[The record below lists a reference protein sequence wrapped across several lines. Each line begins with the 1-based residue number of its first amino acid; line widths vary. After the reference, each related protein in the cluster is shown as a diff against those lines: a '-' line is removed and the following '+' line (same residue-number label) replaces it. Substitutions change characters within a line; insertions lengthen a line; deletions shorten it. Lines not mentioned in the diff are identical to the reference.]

1 MKHVFW
7 LLLLIS
13 FTTVAQ
19 HRTNP
24 EKTTHI
30 LVDSLKN
37 QILYITNESI
47 TRLDATSLE
56 VVRKQKILGSNYK
69 LSLRPIM
76 KQDRLV
82 FLDQKGGSVFGMSD
96 KDSLV
101 RLDNSN
107 IENFLIGS
115 AVFIKND
122 TLFRHGGYG
131 YWSQSD
137 FFTYLD
143 KSTTEWEIYNIS
155 QTSEKPI
162 SIHDHFAIDIGGDF
176 YFFGGQF
183 VPHYGSRKM
192 VSNNEVWSFNFQSK
206 NWKLLGKL
214 NLDSFDVKANSFIAG
229 RFVYAIKELSV
240 LSQIDVLQ
248 NRITDYKTSPILYLI
263 ENDVDPVFFK
273 GNLYYLNT
281 KGVVKKA
288 TLKAITDKVSKTTS
302 LYTKERTPLYL
313 LIIFAGIFLCL
324 TFFVIH
330 RYLKS
335 RNSFEILE
343 NGLKFK
349 SKFVELDSLALSILK
364 MSFKKEIEFTEIY
377 DLVSKQHL
385 SKIQNERV
393 RNQYL
398 DKINMQ
404 IKWLTGSKSD
414 ILIVVKSSFDA
425 RYKSVIFNRKDYD
438 YFI

>member
-1 MKHVFW
+1 M
-7 LLLLIS
+7 
-13 FTTVAQ
+13 
-19 HRTNP
+19 
-24 EKTTHI
+24 
-30 LVDSLKN
+30 
-37 QILYITNESI
+37 
-47 TRLDATSLE
+47 
-56 VVRKQKILGSNYK
+56 
-69 LSLRPIM
+69 
-76 KQDRLV
+76 V

-143 KSTTEWEIYNIS
+143 KSTKEWEIYNIS

-393 RNQYL
+393 RNQYI

>member
-19 HRTNP
+19 QKTNP

-37 QILYITNESI
+37 QILYITKESI

-214 NLDSFDVKANSFIAG
+214 NLDSFDF
-229 RFVYAIKELSV
+229 
-240 LSQIDVLQ
+240 
-248 NRITDYKTSPILYLI
+248 
-263 ENDVDPVFFK
+263 
-273 GNLYYLNT
+273 
-281 KGVVKKA
+281 KA
-288 TLKAITDKVSKTTS
+288 TID
-302 LYTKERTPLYL
+302 
-313 LIIFAGIFLCL
+313 
-324 TFFVIH
+324 
-330 RYLKS
+330 S
-335 RNSFEILE
+335 R
-343 NGLKFK
+343 
-349 SKFVELDSLALSILK
+349 
-364 MSFKKEIEFTEIY
+364 
-377 DLVSKQHL
+377 
-385 SKIQNERV
+385 
-393 RNQYL
+393 
-398 DKINMQ
+398 
-404 IKWLTGSKSD
+404 
-414 ILIVVKSSFDA
+414 
-425 RYKSVIFNRKDYD
+425 
-438 YFI
+438 

>member
-19 HRTNP
+19 QKTNP

-37 QILYITNESI
+37 QILYITKESI

-330 RYLKS
+330 RYFL
-335 RNSFEILE
+335 
-343 NGLKFK
+343 
-349 SKFVELDSLALSILK
+349 
-364 MSFKKEIEFTEIY
+364 
-377 DLVSKQHL
+377 
-385 SKIQNERV
+385 
-393 RNQYL
+393 
-398 DKINMQ
+398 
-404 IKWLTGSKSD
+404 
-414 ILIVVKSSFDA
+414 
-425 RYKSVIFNRKDYD
+425 
-438 YFI
+438 

>member
-19 HRTNP
+19 LKTNP

-37 QILYITNESI
+37 QILYITKESI

-137 FFTYLD
+137 FFTYL
-143 KSTTEWEIYNIS
+143 
-155 QTSEKPI
+155 
-162 SIHDHFAIDIGGDF
+162 
-176 YFFGGQF
+176 
-183 VPHYGSRKM
+183 
-192 VSNNEVWSFNFQSK
+192 
-206 NWKLLGKL
+206 
-214 NLDSFDVKANSFIAG
+214 
-229 RFVYAIKELSV
+229 EL
-240 LSQIDVLQ
+240 
-248 NRITDYKTSPILYLI
+248 
-263 ENDVDPVFFK
+263 
-273 GNLYYLNT
+273 
-281 KGVVKKA
+281 
-288 TLKAITDKVSKTTS
+288 
-302 LYTKERTPLYL
+302 
-313 LIIFAGIFLCL
+313 
-324 TFFVIH
+324 
-330 RYLKS
+330 
-335 RNSFEILE
+335 
-343 NGLKFK
+343 
-349 SKFVELDSLALSILK
+349 
-364 MSFKKEIEFTEIY
+364 
-377 DLVSKQHL
+377 
-385 SKIQNERV
+385 
-393 RNQYL
+393 
-398 DKINMQ
+398 
-404 IKWLTGSKSD
+404 
-414 ILIVVKSSFDA
+414 
-425 RYKSVIFNRKDYD
+425 
-438 YFI
+438 